1 MKEAVPE
8 PNINAAVRI
17 DETNATAP
25 LNRPDAVATVSG
37 KKAEQPRP
45 ASPNPKIAAV
55 GVAIIGMNRN
65 AQRMRSGRNDHGAS
79 GDKRSSTP
87 DTRSR
92 PATSAAQNADN
103 TLVAISGENPRDSRT

>member
-8 PNINAAVRI
+8 PNINAAVSI

-25 LNRPDAVATVSG
+25 LNRSDAVATVSG
-37 KKAEQPRP
+37 KNAEQPRP

-55 GVAIIGMNRN
+55 GVIIVGMNRN
-65 AQRMRSGRNDHGAS
+65 AQRMTSGRTDHGAS
-79 GDKRSSTP
+79 GDTRNSTP
-87 DTRSR
+87 ETRSR

-103 TLVAISGENPRDSRT
+103 ALVATMGESPRDSRT